1 MRNLK
6 FSNLTIKDKS
16 IIFKWRNSKHISQF
30 MQKKKISSDEH
41 NEWFREKLKK
51 KLSFVWLINFNNEK
65 IGLIQIENLK
75 KKNCN
80 AGFYISKKKYTYLK
94 FLIINILHYK
104 IFCKHKFKVIKSYI
118 NLKNKKIRKLNK
130 MCGYEEGKK
139 ISKNFVLTRLVYIK
153 WLKSLGYKY
162 LRVNYGNV

>member
-75 KKNCN
+75 KKI
-80 AGFYISKKKYTYLK
+80 AMQVF
-94 FLIINILHYK
+94 ILQG
-104 IFCKHKFKVIKSYI
+104 
-118 NLKNKKIRKLNK
+118 KNTHI
-130 MCGYEEGKK
+130 
-139 ISKNFVLTRLVYIK
+139 
-153 WLKSLGYKY
+153 
-162 LRVNYGNV
+162 